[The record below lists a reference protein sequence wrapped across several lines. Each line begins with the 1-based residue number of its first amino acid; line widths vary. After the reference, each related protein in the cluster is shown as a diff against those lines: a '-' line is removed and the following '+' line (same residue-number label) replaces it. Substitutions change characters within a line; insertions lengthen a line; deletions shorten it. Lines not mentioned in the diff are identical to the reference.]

1 MDKLYL
7 SYTNQYYRMDQ
18 KLLAES
24 LLNQIDLN
32 AEERELFFSFVKE
45 KKVKKKQFLLLEGDI
60 SRYALFV
67 VSGCLRS
74 YCVDENGYQYIQQFA
89 PEGWWIG
96 DMYSLV
102 TGQPGHLAVDAV
114 FDSEI
119 AMIAKAD
126 LNKLYKEIPQLNIYF
141 RVLAEN
147 ALVYYQSRAMENLR
161 LTAKERYERFCT
173 RYPTLIACLP
183 QKQVAAYIG
192 VTPEFLSKMLNQ

>member
-1 MDKLYL
+1 ME
-7 SYTNQYYRMDQ
+7 QH
-18 KLLAES
+18 LLAES
-24 LLNQIDLN
+24 IQNQIDLN
-32 AEERELFFSFVKE
+32 AQEKELFFSFVKL
-45 KKVKKKQFLLLEGDI
+45 KKVKKKQVLLLEGDV

-74 YCVDENGYQYIQQFA
+74 YCVDENGNPYIQQFA

-96 DMYSLV
+96 DMYSLI
-102 TGQPGHLAVDAV
+102 TGKPGHLVVDAI

-126 LNKLYKEIPQLNIYF
+126 LNRLYQEIPQLNIYF
-141 RVLAEN
+141 RILAEN

-173 RYPTLIACLP
+173 RYPSLIACLP

>member
-1 MDKLYL
+1 M
-7 SYTNQYYRMDQ
+7 SYINPYYGMNQHI
-18 KLLAES
+18 LAES
-24 LLNQIDLN
+24 IQHQIDLN
-32 AEERELFFSFVKE
+32 AEEMELFFSFVKF
-45 KKVKKKQFLLLEGDI
+45 KKVKKKQFLLLEGDV

-74 YCVDENGYQYIQQFA
+74 YCVDETGYQYIQQFA
-89 PEGWWIG
+89 PAGWWIG

-102 TGQPGHLAVDAV
+102 TGEPGYLAVDAV
-114 FDSEI
+114 FDSEV

-126 LNKLYKEIPQLNIYF
+126 LNRLYKDIPQLNIYF
-141 RVLAEN
+141 RILAEN

-161 LTAKERYERFCT
+161 LTARDRYERFCT
-173 RYPTLIACLP
+173 RYPSLIACLP

>member
-1 MDKLYL
+1 
-7 SYTNQYYRMDQ
+7 MDQ
-18 KLLAES
+18 HLLAES
-24 LLNQIDLN
+24 ILKQIDLTS
-32 AEERELFFSFVKE
+32 EEKELLFSFVKL
-45 KKVKKKQFLLLEGDI
+45 KKVKKKQFLLLEGDV

-102 TGQPGHLAVDAV
+102 TGKPGYLAVDAI

-119 AMIAKAD
+119 ALIAKTD
-126 LNKLYKEIPQLNIYF
+126 LNRLYTEIPKLNIYF

-173 RYPTLIACLP
+173 RYPSLIACLP